1 MSRPLAGLN
10 EPVRNS
16 QFLRK
21 EGELDIY
28 IYPSSKFTINS
39 SNNSE
44 NDRISCLNM
53 SKENNRKIILV
64 LGQIGSGKTTLL
76 NSFINALCNIQFQDI
91 FRYVI
96 TDEPLNKPNESKT
109 SNITV
114 YHLNSINCSNQS
126 YTLIDTP
133 GFNPGVKYDEK
144 IVQMISNLFKNWID
158 KIDAVCF
165 VINSNSTYNDA
176 VINIWTS
183 IISLLGKDVN
193 DSFIPMFT
201 FCDIKKPQILEN
213 LLNDNSISQKSI
225 YNHIKRKEGS
235 YFKFN
240 NSAIFE
246 NNKNEK
252 FVELFWEYAMNNIK
266 LFFGKLSAL
275 NPKSLNNTRDIL
287 NLREKIQ
294 NKISQLKFK
303 FESNLNILED
313 LKELYKKMKK
323 YKGDKENSKN
333 YKTKIK
339 EYRNIKEDLP
349 PGKYVLNCLI
359 CNITCDSNYKCSDEM
374 ELIRKSPSIS
384 SNGFCTVCGNKCYW
398 DNHRFMSH
406 LIKIEEVENE
416 RILDW
421 LKQQYEDSISRIAHI
436 EQIIEEKEQELDRTI
451 QELYNILK
459 EIKEFLEAL
468 KEKELYYDINEIF
481 ELYLDLLIDAD
492 EKKEKKLESP
502 NEKRKIIKQIFNFG
516 IICQSIGEFKMKIKD
531 LNEREKNYDLDE
543 KEINGHC
550 QIF

>member
-28 IYPSSKFTINS
+28 LYPSTKFTINS

-44 NDRISCLNM
+44 NDRISCLNK

-76 NSFINALCNIQFQDI
+76 NSFINALCNIQFHDN

-96 TDEPLNKPNESKT
+96 ADEPLSKPNESKT

-114 YHLNSINCSNQS
+114 YHLDSINGNNQS

-133 GFNPGVKYDEK
+133 GFSPEIKYDEK

-201 FCDIKKPQILEN
+201 FCDIKKPQILEY

-252 FVELFWEYAMNNIK
+252 YVELFWEYAMNNIK
-266 LFFGKLSAL
+266 LFFEKLSAL

-294 NKISQLKFK
+294 NKIS
-303 FESNLNILED
+303 
-313 LKELYKKMKK
+313 
-323 YKGDKENSKN
+323 
-333 YKTKIK
+333 
-339 EYRNIKEDLP
+339 
-349 PGKYVLNCLI
+349 
-359 CNITCDSNYKCSDEM
+359 
-374 ELIRKSPSIS
+374 
-384 SNGFCTVCGNKCYW
+384 
-398 DNHRFMSH
+398 H
-406 LIKIEEVENE
+406 
-416 RILDW
+416 
-421 LKQQYEDSISRIAHI
+421 
-436 EQIIEEKEQELDRTI
+436 
-451 QELYNILK
+451 
-459 EIKEFLEAL
+459 
-468 KEKELYYDINEIF
+468 
-481 ELYLDLLIDAD
+481 
-492 EKKEKKLESP
+492 
-502 NEKRKIIKQIFNFG
+502 
-516 IICQSIGEFKMKIKD
+516 IKD
-531 LNEREKNYDLDE
+531 
-543 KEINGHC
+543 
-550 QIF
+550 